1 MSDETHDAAEFRK
14 GLLDAIPNLRAFA
27 NSLTNDAARADD
39 LVQETLTKAWAKQTS
54 FAPGTNQ
61 KAWLF
66 TILRNT
72 YFSEF
77 RKKRRE
83 VEDVDGAMA
92 ETLSTGPAQQDVVDV
107 SDMMEALKKLPDE
120 QREAL
125 LLVAAE
131 GFSYED
137 AAEIAE
143 CAVGTVKS
151 RVNRARKR
159 LAELMHISDTDVFGT
174 SREFA

>member
-1 MSDETHDAAEFRK
+1 MTEDAPPPNN
-14 GLLDAIPNLRAFA
+14 LDAFWMPFSA
-27 NSLTNDAARADD
+27 NWQFKAAPR
-39 LVQETLTKAWAKQTS
+39 
-54 FAPGTNQ
+54 
-61 KAWLF
+61 
-66 TILRNT
+66 
-72 YFSEF
+72 
-77 RKKRRE
+77 
-83 VEDVDGAMA
+83 
-92 ETLSTGPAQQDVVDV
+92 
-107 SDMMEALKKLPDE
+107 
-120 QREAL
+120 

-159 LAELMHISDTDVFGT
+159 LAELMHLSDTDVFGT